1 MGNKNSKG
9 FFKFKGLNNKDYSLT
24 LQQKLFCELYLEYFG
39 NGVEAIIG
47 AGYDVN
53 FKNSKGKDTGN
64 PNRRLAAAIASE
76 NLTKPNIIAYIDL
89 KLEEYG
95 FSDDNVKKQHLFN
108 LNQFADLTAKNKAID
123 MFYKLKGK
131 YAAEKVEHD
140 VSNNLRDLILG
151 DHGENKRSNT
161 KEAD

>member
-1 MGNKNSKG
+1 MGNKNDKG
-9 FFKFKGLNNKDYSLT
+9 FFKFKGLDNKDYSLT
-24 LQQKLFCELYLEYFG
+24 LQQKLFCELYLEYSG

-47 AGYDVN
+47 AGYDVD
-53 FKNSKGKDTGN
+53 FKSRGKSTGV
-64 PNRRLAAAIASE
+64 PNRRLAAVIASE
-76 NLTKPNIIAYIDL
+76 NLTKPNIIAYVDL

-95 FSDDNVKKQHLFN
+95 FTDDNVKKQHLFT
-108 LNQFADLTAKNKAID
+108 LNQFSDLTAKNKAID

-140 VSNNLRDLILG
+140 VSDNLRDLILG
-151 DHGENKRSNT
+151 DYGENKRNNT